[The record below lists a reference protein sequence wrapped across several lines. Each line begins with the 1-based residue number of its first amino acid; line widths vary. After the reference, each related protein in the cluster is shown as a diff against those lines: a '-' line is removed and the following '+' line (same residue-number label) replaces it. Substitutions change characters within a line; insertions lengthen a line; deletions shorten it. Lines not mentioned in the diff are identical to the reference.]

1 MGSRVNAGQSMKTT
15 LFLGAGA
22 SVFAGIPTTK
32 ELVSAVMDRV
42 IHREKWESEVTK
54 HLVQNIVEQ
63 HRDKDVEELYKTI
76 HDMIAAEKMHK
87 TVAEYKAK
95 DGGAGKRQGVKTTR
109 SNNPGNATI
118 KDEAEDIDETV
129 RALESLETA
138 VRNTLLTNLTVKQEK
153 NGNIVSTYNG
163 LFRCVSRN
171 IVTTNYDNVLETYCK
186 MTGLD
191 LVNGF
196 KRSHLGDSRVWDDVW
211 EGGETALRLTKLHGS
226 ITWQEDDNGGVLEIG
241 MPGLRDPKKDVMIAP
256 TLGEKNYKDKIF
268 PILMD
273 RFKTILDET
282 ELLIVV
288 GFSFRDPEINRMLRG
303 RLKRTS
309 GNSRPM
315 RLLYM
320 DPEPDGL
327 KKLVGSGVEPHME
340 YVFGNDEL
348 WNYSQDEIPYAF
360 ASGDK
365 FGQGVVGRME
375 YILRIMD
382 VVCNRENSPTRRTHA
397 TP

>member
-1 MGSRVNAGQSMKTT
+1 MGSRVNAGRSMKTT
-15 LFLGAGA
+15 LFLGSGA
-22 SVFAGIPTTK
+22 SMFAGIPTTK

-42 IHREKWESEVTK
+42 IHREKWESEVTR

-63 HRDKDVEELYKTI
+63 HGDKDVEELYEAI
-76 HDMIAAEKMHK
+76 HYMIAAEKLHK
-87 TVAEYKAK
+87 MVAEYKAK
-95 DGGAGKRQGVKTTR
+95 DAGAGKRREVKTIPL
-109 SNNPGNATI
+109 NNPDNATI
-118 KDEAEDIDETV
+118 KDEAEDIDETI
-129 RALESLETA
+129 RALESLKTA
-138 VRNTLLTNLTVKQEK
+138 IRNTLLTNLTVKQEK
-153 NGNIVSTYNG
+153 NDDIVSVYDG
-163 LFRCVSRN
+163 LFRCVPCN
-171 IVTTNYDNVLETYCK
+171 IVTTNYDNVLETYCE

-196 KRSHLGDSRVWDDVW
+196 KRSRLGDRRVWDDVW
-211 EGGETALRLTKLHGS
+211 EGGKTALWLTKLHGS

-241 MPGLRDPKKDVMIAP
+241 MPGLRDAKKDVMITP

-288 GFSFRDPEINRMLRG
+288 GFSFRDPEINRMLLG
-303 RLKRTS
+303 HLKRTG

-320 DPEPDGL
+320 DPKPDRL
-327 KKLVGSGVEPHME
+327 KNLVGSSVEPDVE

-348 WNYSQDEIPYAF
+348 WNYSQDEIPYVF

-365 FGQGVVGRME
+365 FGQGIAGRME

-382 VVCNRENSPTRRTHA
+382 AVCNRENSPARRTHA

>member
-1 MGSRVNAGQSMKTT
+1 MGSHINAGQSMKTT

-22 SVFAGIPTTK
+22 SMFAGIPTTK

-54 HLVQNIVEQ
+54 HLVQNIVKQ
-63 HRDKDVEELYKTI
+63 HGDKDVEELYKTI
-76 HDMIAAEKMHK
+76 HDMIAAEKLHK
-87 TVAEYKAK
+87 MVAEYKTK
-95 DGGAGKRQGVKTTR
+95 DAGAGKRREVKTIPL
-109 SNNPGNATI
+109 NNPDNATI
-118 KDEAEDIDETV
+118 KDEAEDIDETI
-129 RALESLETA
+129 RALESLKTA
-138 VRNTLLTNLTVKQEK
+138 IRNTLLTNLTVKQEK
-153 NGNIVSTYNG
+153 NGDIVSTYNG
-163 LFRCVSRN
+163 LFRCVPRD

-211 EGGETALRLTKLHGS
+211 EGAEAALWLTKLHGS

-241 MPGLRDPKKDVMIAP
+241 MPGLRDAKKDVMITP

-288 GFSFRDPEINRMLRG
+288 GFSFRDPEISRMLLG
-303 RLKRTS
+303 HLKRTD

-315 RLLYM
+315 RLLYV
-320 DPEPDGL
+320 DPEHDGL
-327 KKLVGSGVEPHME
+327 KALVGSSVEPRLKQAPE
-340 YVFGNDEL
+340 KGTLLD
-348 WNYSQDEIPYAF
+348 YSQDEMPYVF
-360 ASGDK
+360 ASTDE
-365 FGQGVVGRME
+365 FDRDVAERME
-375 YILRIMD
+375 HILEIMD
-382 VVCNRENSPTRRTHA
+382 VVCGGR
-397 TP
+397 